1 MTAPAPRPAGSPVT
15 VRRCVWARLEA
26 LRPGHRGTVRA
37 ALILRLSRGADT
49 VAGHQEGGRHHA
61 RAGGR
66 GRAADGRR
74 DRRGPAAAV
83 DGRRCLLR
91 RGRRAGTGDGAPLRR
106 GDSGPRPAEGPRRRG
121 LQADRGRGRGNP
133 GADAHRRGRDPGP
146 GGRPRPRRG
155 RLPHQAVRVRRAG
168 CPGRIARPPR
178 AARPCAGAGARRHS
192 AGPAAAPGAAGRAAA
207 GSHPQGVRGA
217 RGPDAVRGGHSQ
229 CRGIAGEGMGRERR
243 PIHER
248 GPGGGDDAAPQAG
261 PAAGDRDGAR
271 IRVPPRLLSL
281 VRAARLHKATL
292 ALATMFSVYLTAV
305 EAMLGGYFRPSL
317 RRNIALALAAALAG
331 GYVVVAAALYVILR
345 LWSSF
350 TNGGCF
356 NPGLFGGSVCGSPF
370 STHTQALIAVLVLPA
385 LMLTGWALWIVAGR
399 LIWRLSATVDTVRQL
414 GPQNLGQR
422 IRITGAAGDP
432 LKELADA
439 IDEALDRLAAGYEG
453 QRRFAM
459 NASHELRTPLAVQR
473 LLTEVALDDPAATQ
487 DLRRLGAHLLR
498 TNERNERLIEGL
510 LVLAEADR
518 GLPGTVPVR
527 LDELAGSVVDSH
539 QELAARHR
547 VSLRRVLAERL
558 VPGDPLLLERLA
570 GNLVANAI
578 KYNEPGGWAE
588 VEVASGPGP
597 ALTVRNTGQVVPAEE
612 VSALFEPFR
621 RLTADRTDHG
631 GGTGLGLSI
640 VRSITAAHGGTVRAR
655 PRSGGGLIVEIH
667 LPPASSATGR

>member
-1 MTAPAPRPAGSPVT
+1 
-15 VRRCVWARLEA
+15 
-26 LRPGHRGTVRA
+26 
-37 ALILRLSRGADT
+37 
-49 VAGHQEGGRHHA
+49 
-61 RAGGR
+61 
-66 GRAADGRR
+66 
-74 DRRGPAAAV
+74 
-83 DGRRCLLR
+83 
-91 RGRRAGTGDGAPLRR
+91 
-106 GDSGPRPAEGPRRRG
+106 
-121 LQADRGRGRGNP
+121 
-133 GADAHRRGRDPGP
+133 
-146 GGRPRPRRG
+146 
-155 RLPHQAVRVRRAG
+155 
-168 CPGRIARPPR
+168 
-178 AARPCAGAGARRHS
+178 
-192 AGPAAAPGAAGRAAA
+192 
-207 GSHPQGVRGA
+207 
-217 RGPDAVRGGHSQ
+217 
-229 CRGIAGEGMGRERR
+229 
-243 PIHER
+243 
-248 GPGGGDDAAPQAG
+248 
-261 PAAGDRDGAR
+261 
-271 IRVPPRLLSL
+271 
-281 VRAARLHKATL
+281 
-292 ALATMFSVYLTAV
+292 V
-305 EAMLGGYFRPSL
+305 EATLGGYLRPSL
-317 RRNIALALAAALAG
+317 RRSIALALAAALAG
-331 GYVVVAAALYVILR
+331 GYVLVAAALNVILR

-350 TNGGCF
+350 RNGAGCF
-356 NPGLFGGSVCGSPF
+356 PAGLFGGSVCTGPF
-370 STHTQALIAVLVLPA
+370 STHTVALIVVLSLPA
-385 LMLTGWALWIVAGR
+385 LMLAGWALWIVAGR
-399 LIWRLSATVDTVRQL
+399 LTWPLSATADTVRQL

-422 IRITGAAGDP
+422 IRMTGAAGDS

-453 QRRFAM
+453 QRRFAV

-473 LLTEVALDDPAATQ
+473 LLTEVALDDPEATQ

-527 LDELAGSVVDSH
+527 LDELAGSVIDSH
-539 QELAARHR
+539 RELAGKHR

-612 VSALFEPFR
+612 VPALFEPFR

-667 LPPASSATGR
+667 LPPASSAAGR